1 MNGLNLVATWSEPFS
16 LEGEELSYEI
26 SVTNLDSRIRSEEIF
41 VSTASYTL
49 TKHDDERDCA
59 EYEFTVFSK
68 NGYSKSINA
77 VSGREYFPAGD
88 NNLSYTYNTKFLKR
102 SAVYNKLIVA
112 YYDLSMISS

>member
-26 SVTNLDSRIRSEEIF
+26 SVTNLDSRIRNEEIF

-68 NGYSKSINA
+68 NGYSKSSNA
-77 VSGREYFPAGD
+77 VSGREHFPAGD
-88 NNLSYTYNTKFLKR
+88 NNLSYAYNTKFLKR
-102 SAVYNKLIVA
+102 SEVCNKLIVT
-112 YYDLSMISS
+112 YYGLSMISS